1 VTVEAGDQTL
11 ELERKLDLMSEQL
24 EVVVAEL
31 REQRL
36 KRQQWEELISD
47 LAPLSGEAMTLA
59 SRELESVQ
67 EWVEPSDMLRLLR
80 RILRNTNNIEEGL
93 AKFESVMELI
103 SDVGPLTSSAFVKL
117 LETFEDYE
125 SRGYFEFVEA
135 GLGVVDKIVT
145 SYSRE
150 DVEALGDNVVHMLEI
165 VKDLTQP
172 EMLAVAERLLDVVQ
186 RQAQVAALEPEQPPS
201 LFALAGKMRDPEV
214 RMGLAR
220 ALNTFKAVSASET
233 DVATDIVEATAF
245 EETNNDTTGGA

>member
-1 VTVEAGDQTL
+1 VTIETGDRTA
-11 ELERKLDLMSEQL
+11 ELERKLDSMSEQL
-24 EVVVAEL
+24 DLVVMEL

-47 LAPLSGEAMTLA
+47 LAPISAEAMTMA
-59 SRELESVQ
+59 SRELEAVE
-67 EWVEPSDMLRLLR
+67 EWVEPADMLRLLR
-80 RILRNTNNIEEGL
+80 RILRNTNNIEDGM
-93 AKFESVMELI
+93 AKYESVMELI
-103 SDVGPLTSSAFVKL
+103 SDVGPLTSGAFTKL
-117 LETFEDYE
+117 LETLEDYE
-125 SRGYFEFVEA
+125 SRGYFEFVGA
-135 GLGVVDKIVT
+135 GLGVVDEIVT

-186 RQAQVAALEPEQPPS
+186 RQAQVAALEPEDPPS

-233 DVATDIVEATAF
+233 DVASDIVEATAF